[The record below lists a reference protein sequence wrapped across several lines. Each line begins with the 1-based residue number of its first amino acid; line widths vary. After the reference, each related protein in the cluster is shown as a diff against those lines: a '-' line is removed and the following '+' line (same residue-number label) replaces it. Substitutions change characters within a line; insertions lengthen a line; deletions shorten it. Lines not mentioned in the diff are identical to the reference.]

1 MATLRETQM
10 CLQEKLELLRQKE
23 KQIQILEIDAMSKD
37 KDVEYLRKQLNESRT
52 LVQRLAKM
60 NSHQLQ
66 TINKLSVTT
75 STTAAASG
83 ESSIAAIIS
92 IHSRHY

>member
-66 TINKLSVTT
+66 TINKLTLQLQQVQQQPQVVKVQSPQ
-75 STTAAASG
+75 
-83 ESSIAAIIS
+83 
-92 IHSRHY
+92 